1 MLCRVFQKSG
11 AGPKNG
17 EKYGA
22 PFVEEEW
29 EDDELE
35 IVPKEEAAEEVEFG
49 DDIYLDG
56 HDLEEVYPLMM
67 YILLF
72 SICVM
77 PWSSK
82 IWFFLLAP
90 IHPPLCVPPKLHIH
104 TQSLTKH
111 VAFKCNKMQEVLT
124 FLCFCVLTAS

>member
-1 MLCRVFQKSG
+1 MLPDFCELAYILEQDDAYYFVIYIYFFPFSYVLPPLFGAKDAFVLCRIFQKSG

-35 IVPKEEAAEEVEFG
+35 IVPKEEAVDEVEFG

-56 HDLEEVYPLMM
+56 HDLEQVYPFMM
-67 YILLF
+67 YILH
-72 SICVM
+72 S
-77 PWSSK
+77 
-82 IWFFLLAP
+82 
-90 IHPPLCVPPKLHIH
+90 
-104 TQSLTKH
+104 SLTCK
-111 VAFKCNKMQEVLT
+111 KC
-124 FLCFCVLTAS
+124 

>member
-1 MLCRVFQKSG
+1 MFLPVNLFSSPLFGVKDALVLCRVFQKSG

-56 HDLEEVYPLMM
+56 HDLEQVYTFMM

-72 SICVM
+72 SIRVM
-77 PWSSK
+77 PWSAK
-82 IWFFLLAP
+82 NLVHFCLAY
-90 IHPPLCVPPKLHIH
+90 PPLLVPPPQNHI
-104 TQSLTKH
+104 
-111 VAFKCNKMQEVLT
+111 
-124 FLCFCVLTAS
+124 